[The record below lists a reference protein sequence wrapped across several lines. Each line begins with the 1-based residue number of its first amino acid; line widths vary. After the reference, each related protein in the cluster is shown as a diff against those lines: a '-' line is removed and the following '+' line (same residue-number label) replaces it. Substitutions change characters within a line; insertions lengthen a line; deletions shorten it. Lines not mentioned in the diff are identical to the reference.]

1 MQKKELFQG
10 LEKAAP
16 SGYPGL
22 RIVSVPF
29 TQTGKLLYSWGIG
42 ESTQNHCASVVW
54 NGAALIPS
62 NKF

>member
-22 RIVSVPF
+22 RIVSVPI

-42 ESTQNHCASVVW
+42 
-54 NGAALIPS
+54 
-62 NKF
+62 